1 MGWWGTF
8 EPQEYS
14 FRYQIHCVNF
24 FRVNWR
30 AWIFS
35 LNFPLREY
43 FFCTSPHPLPFA
55 LVHFLMVRPLYGS
68 SSMYESQQGP
78 EICDVSPCIWDKL
91 GLRLRNYSMVTNLN
105 LRVSQY
111 DLLTKYRRALC
122 TSRSRG
128 TESKSRTGTRQTRK
142 LPFKIMMFFVSLVPV
157 RLLLPGTPVLF
168 HVNG

>member
-1 MGWWGTF
+1 
-8 EPQEYS
+8 
-14 FRYQIHCVNF
+14 
-24 FRVNWR
+24 
-30 AWIFS
+30 
-35 LNFPLREY
+35 
-43 FFCTSPHPLPFA
+43 
-55 LVHFLMVRPLYGS
+55 
-68 SSMYESQQGP
+68 MYESQQGP

-91 GLRLRNYSMVTNLN
+91 GLRLRNYSMVTNLS

-122 TSRSRG
+122 TSLSRG